1 MTLINRMLE
10 RGIDI
15 DDLPDW
21 VTVYGDLQPTHW
33 AYTDIMEASNGHL
46 YDRKE
51 NGDEIWTERLPD

>member
-1 MTLINRMLE
+1 MLE

-21 VTVYGDLQPTHW
+21 VTVYGDLQSSHW
-33 AYTDIMEASNGHL
+33 AYTAVMEASNGHM

-51 NGDEIWTERLPD
+51 NGDEIWTEKLPD